1 MSKSAI
7 KDSIQS
13 DQIKYL
19 KEGNKEDSSTLRYA
33 LSFINKEE
41 KDKNIVLNDSEV
53 IKVLKSMIKRN
64 KDSYDQFMNASRQ
77 ELADKE
83 KKEMDLLSTY
93 LPEVLGEVETEEIV
107 KKIITELDIT
117 SIKEMGKA
125 MGMIK
130 NNHGDTVDMS
140 LVSKFI
146 KKLLMKKL
154 GADVIHT
161 I

>member
-19 KEGNKEDSSTLRYA
+19 KEGNKEDSSTLRFA

-64 KDSYDQFMNASRQ
+64 KDSYNQFMNASRQ

-93 LPEVLGEVETEEIV
+93 LPEVLGEMETEEIV

-146 KKLLMKKL
+146 KKLLS
-154 GADVIHT
+154 
-161 I
+161 

>member
-19 KEGNKEDSSTLRYA
+19 KEGNKEDSSTLRFA

-125 MGMIK
+125 IGMIK

-140 LVSKFI
+140 LVSTFI
-146 KKLLMKKL
+146 KKLLS
-154 GADVIHT
+154 
-161 I
+161 

>member
-19 KEGNKEDSSTLRYA
+19 KEGNKEDSSTLRFA

-83 KKEMDLLSTY
+83 KKEMDLLSAY
-93 LPEVLGEVETEEIV
+93 LPEVLDEMETEEIV

-140 LVSKFI
+140 LVSTFI
-146 KKLLMKKL
+146 KKLLS
-154 GADVIHT
+154 
-161 I
+161 

>member
-1 MSKSAI
+1 MSKTAI

-83 KKEMDLLSTY
+83 KKEMDLLSAY

-107 KKIITELDIT
+107 KKILTELEIS

-140 LVSKFI
+140 LVSTFI
-146 KKLLMKKL
+146 KKLLS
-154 GADVIHT
+154 
-161 I
+161 

>member
-130 NNHGDTVDMS
+130 NNHGDNVDMS
-140 LVSKFI
+140 LVSTFI
-146 KKLLMKKL
+146 KKLLS
-154 GADVIHT
+154 
-161 I
+161 

>member
-19 KEGNKEDSSTLRYA
+19 KEGNKENSSTLRFA

-130 NNHGDTVDMS
+130 NNHGDNVDMS
-140 LVSKFI
+140 LVSTFI
-146 KKLLMKKL
+146 KKLLS
-154 GADVIHT
+154 
-161 I
+161 

>member
-19 KEGNKEDSSTLRYA
+19 KEGNKEDSSTLRFA

-107 KKIITELDIT
+107 KKILTELEIS

-140 LVSKFI
+140 LVSTFI
-146 KKLLMKKL
+146 KKLLS
-154 GADVIHT
+154 
-161 I
+161 

>member
-19 KEGNKEDSSTLRYA
+19 KEGNKENSSTLRFA

-140 LVSKFI
+140 LVSTFI
-146 KKLLMKKL
+146 KKLLS
-154 GADVIHT
+154 
-161 I
+161 

>member
-19 KEGNKEDSSTLRYA
+19 KEGNKEYSSTLRFA

-140 LVSKFI
+140 LVSTFI
-146 KKLLMKKL
+146 KKLLS
-154 GADVIHT
+154 
-161 I
+161 

>member
-19 KEGNKEDSSTLRYA
+19 KEGNKEDSSTLRFA

-107 KKIITELDIT
+107 KKIITELGIT

-140 LVSKFI
+140 LVSTFI
-146 KKLLMKKL
+146 KKLLS
-154 GADVIHT
+154 
-161 I
+161 

>member
-19 KEGNKEDSSTLRYA
+19 KEGNKEDSSTLRFA

-64 KDSYDQFMNASRQ
+64 KDSYDQFLNASRQ

-93 LPEVLGEVETEEIV
+93 LPEVLGEMETEEIV

-140 LVSKFI
+140 LVSTVI
-146 KKLLMKKL
+146 KKLLS
-154 GADVIHT
+154 
-161 I
+161 

>member
-1 MSKSAI
+1 M
-7 KDSIQS
+7 
-13 DQIKYL
+13 
-19 KEGNKEDSSTLRYA
+19 RFA

-140 LVSKFI
+140 LVSRFI
-146 KKLLMKKL
+146 KKLLS
-154 GADVIHT
+154 
-161 I
+161 

>member
-1 MSKSAI
+1 MSKSTI

-19 KEGNKEDSSTLRYA
+19 KKGNKEDSSTLRFA

-140 LVSKFI
+140 LVSTFI
-146 KKLLMKKL
+146 KKLLS
-154 GADVIHT
+154 
-161 I
+161 

>member
-13 DQIKYL
+13 DQIIYL
-19 KEGNKEDSSTLRYA
+19 KEGNKEDSSTLRFA

-107 KKIITELDIT
+107 KKILTELDIT

-140 LVSKFI
+140 LVSTFI
-146 KKLLMKKL
+146 KKLLS
-154 GADVIHT
+154 
-161 I
+161 